1 MYIQSSRALSWGP
14 LSFLLHGGQAGLHPT
29 AAGQGLSYLQPQPP
43 SHLPSRFQS
52 SSSLRCPH
60 PLHVPFRSS
69 PKPEAFNGECILF
82 LEAVGALTS
91 SSREDSPCVRD
102 LGRWAL
108 LMLRNEP
115 QIVAFQPPKTGKGK
129 LFLDGKYLKSSQGNS
144 SLICFACGC
153 YWFTCKVRLDDVGVK
168 PKAIPV
174 LMPVR

>member
-1 MYIQSSRALSWGP
+1 MENAFFSWKP
-14 LSFLLHGGQAGLHPT
+14 L
-29 AAGQGLSYLQPQPP
+29 
-43 SHLPSRFQS
+43 
-52 SSSLRCPH
+52 
-60 PLHVPFRSS
+60 
-69 PKPEAFNGECILF
+69 
-82 LEAVGALTS
+82 GALTS

-115 QIVAFQPPKTGKGK
+115 QIVAFQPLKTGEGK